1 MNTPVV
7 IFTDLD
13 GTLLDH
19 HNYSFIP
26 AIPCLEFIRKQNI
39 PLIFTSSKTSIEIEE
54 LCTLTNLYHPYIAET
69 NHF

>member
-26 AIPCLEFIRKQNI
+26 AIFFISFQSPKS
-39 PLIFTSSKTSIEIEE
+39 LFT
-54 LCTLTNLYHPYIAET
+54 
-69 NHF
+69 F